1 MTTIGS
7 RVRAAMREAGMQQK
21 QLAQSVGMTPD
32 ALSRAL
38 SDQRG
43 FAAVELAAIASELG
57 ADIHELIT
65 GEPDPHRLVLSARH
79 AFDHDTG
86 LRSVDGLTEDEALLD
101 DVRLAY
107 AQVDAAPSSSD
118 LPTEVE
124 KIRLLL
130 HPDFVR
136 TFINRLAEV
145 GVDVVRIGGL
155 STAYSLHA
163 GGRPVILLAETGNWF
178 YENWS
183 LAHELGHLALG
194 HEGVVPGAPGY
205 EADERAANA
214 FAAELLLPEKDM
226 REIAWERLDVHSV
239 AEFVWD
245 RGIST
250 DALRRR
256 LNALGLEPT
265 DEVADVLTWSTQK
278 LLRRH
283 WTGAKVGD
291 PISVRMSEAG
301 ERRFPAWLQEAH
313 LEQISQGRVGKGTL
327 AWMLGVPAESLEV
340 DEPERVS
347 ELSDDA
353 LDALLG

>member
-7 RVRAAMREAGMQQK
+7 RVRAAIRNAGMQQR

-43 FAAVELAAIASELG
+43 FAAVELAAIAAELD
-57 ADIHELIT
+57 ADVHELIT
-65 GEPDPHRLVLSARH
+65 GEPDPHRLVISARH

-86 LRSVDGLTEDEALLD
+86 LRSVEGLQEDKALLG

-107 AQVDAAPSSSD
+107 AQVDAAPSSPD

-124 KIRLLL
+124 KVRRLL
-130 HPDFVR
+130 HPNFVR
-136 TFINRLAEV
+136 TFIDRLADV

-155 STAYSLHA
+155 STAYSLRVD
-163 GGRPVILLAETGNWF
+163 GRHVILLAETGNWF

-194 HEGVVPGAPGY
+194 HQGVVPGAPGY
-205 EADERAANA
+205 DADEWAANA
-214 FAAELLLPEKDM
+214 FAAELLLPEKVL
-226 REIAWERLDVHSV
+226 REIAWERLDIPSV
-239 AEFVWD
+239 AELVWAW
-245 RGIST
+245 GIST
-250 DALRRR
+250 YALRLR

-265 DEVADVLTWSTQK
+265 EDVAGALTWSTQK

-291 PISVRMSEAG
+291 PISIRMTEAG

-313 LEQISQGRVGKGTL
+313 LEQISRGRVGKGTL

-340 DEPERVS
+340 DEPERAP